1 MEEELIKT
9 KAENEILVEN
19 GENLITTKWRDE
31 EFRKIRLAFFNILED
46 TEEAKKEAEKE
57 KNKTIDIINNLTDG
71 ILVLDEDNKI
81 ELFNPL
87 VNSLFKKK
95 DGNLI
100 GQSIFKINSDGL
112 DLSPLHQALKGSKKE
127 KIKHFLRKEINIGNK
142 FFLQVSS
149 VPFNEKNEKK
159 ETLVILH
166 DISKDKLIESM
177 KTEFVSIAAHQLRTP
192 LSAIKWTIQML
203 LDGDIGAIT
212 AEQKELLQKTYESNE
227 RMILLINDLLNATK
241 IEEGDFSFNLKPLQ
255 LEEIIG
261 IVIKNT
267 KDFLN
272 RKKINLNFEKPII
285 PLPKVLIDKEK
296 MELAIQNLLENAI
309 KYTLSGGEITIF
321 LKEEDGQI
329 VFKIQDNGVGIPKD
343 QQDRIFTKFFRGSN
357 AIRLE
362 TEGSGLGLYT
372 AKNIIIGHNGN
383 IWFESEEG
391 KGTIFYFSLPIVK
404 KEALKD

>member
-9 KAENEILVEN
+9 KAENEISVEN

-57 KNKTIDIINNLTDG
+57 KNKTLDIINNLTDG

-87 VNSLFKKK
+87 ANSLFIKK
-95 DGNLI
+95 DENLI
-100 GQSIFKINSDGL
+100 GQSIFKINSDRL
-112 DLSPLHQALKGSKKE
+112 DLAPLHQALKGSKKE

-142 FFLQVSS
+142 VFLQVSS

-159 ETLVILH
+159 ETLLILH

-203 LDGDIGAIT
+203 LDGDIGTIT

-255 LEEIIG
+255 LEEIIN

-267 KDFLN
+267 KDFLD
-272 RKKINLNFEKPII
+272 RKKINLKFEKPTA
-285 PLPKVLIDKEK
+285 PLSKVLIDKEK

-321 LKEEDGQI
+321 LKEEGGQL

-372 AKNIIIGHNGN
+372 AKNIIIGHNGD

-391 KGTIFYFSLPIVK
+391 KGTIFYFSLPSVK
-404 KEALKD
+404 KNP